1 MANGNCTDRSSSDDW
16 LAELETI
23 CEALGFV
30 AAQASEHRG
39 TRHSPGVASTLDVLH
54 SYFRIML
61 GAPPAEARGE
71 VRHG

>member
-1 MANGNCTDRSSSDDW
+1 MADCNCNERVPDYW

-39 TRHSPGVASTLDVLH
+39 TRHSPGVASTLEVLH
-54 SYFRIML
+54 AYLRLML
-61 GAPPAEARGE
+61 RKE
-71 VRHG
+71 VRYG